1 MAKEKKEKKLHIS
14 YNSDLE
20 RNPFNQG
27 QGVQEQLSDISTW
40 KYYSRHTLGTPLS
53 KALGY
58 FIVTVL
64 LVVGFLCLF
73 FVDFIYKLLPYT
85 MGCLMIAIGA
95 SSVFCAVIT
104 KEYKRLDT
112 KLSSTGILLLVI
124 GISIIVHGNRADGL
138 IGVIWGIFG
147 LIEGTESLNIAI
159 YNITH
164 KKKWLADMLQTMLQI
179 TLALLLLID
188 PVTKLYPHMR
198 ILGMEHMALAIHI
211 MRLNDA

>member
-1 MAKEKKEKKLHIS
+1 M
-14 YNSDLE
+14 E
-20 RNPFNQG
+20 RQ
-27 QGVQEQLSDISTW
+27 QESDISTW
-40 KYYSRHTLGTPLS
+40 KFYSRHTFGTPFS

-85 MGCLMIAIGA
+85 MGSLMIAIGV

-104 KEYKRLDT
+104 RGYK
-112 KLSSTGILLLVI
+112 S
-124 GISIIVHGNRADGL
+124 ISIIVHGNRADGL

-147 LIEGTESLNIAI
+147 LLEGTESLNVAI

>member
-1 MAKEKKEKKLHIS
+1 M
-14 YNSDLE
+14 E
-20 RNPFNQG
+20 RQ
-27 QGVQEQLSDISTW
+27 QESDISTW
-40 KYYSRHTLGTPLS
+40 KFYSRHTFGTPLS

-112 KLSSTGILLLVI
+112 KLSSTGILLIVI

-147 LIEGTESLNIAI
+147 LLEGTESLNVAI

-164 KKKWLADMLQTMLQI
+164 KKKWFADMLQTMLQI